1 MGIDETLVRFAGSL
15 DLCLWKADE
24 RGKLTYIGPNSEA
37 FIGMPPEKVINKLH
51 IYEIGPFHS
60 SEPAE
65 VIPELIRNRQE
76 IRNLTIFLHFKNGR
90 EVFLEING
98 HPEQKGS
105 SRTTAYIGTL
115 KDVTKEKQTEN
126 ELAELRVR
134 SEESENLKTAFLRN
148 FSHEIRTPLN
158 AIVGFADFLEE
169 FDLSGEKKKTYLNII
184 KQSSQQLLS
193 IVNDIINITAL
204 DAGQITYQEHKTD
217 ISSLVK
223 RTYRQFESG
232 AGPQNI
238 AFSYKLNIQEDDTV
252 IYTDEA
258 KLSDTLSI
266 LLKNAF
272 KFTSE
277 GNIEFGCYPDG
288 GFLVFYCRDTGIG
301 IPSKFRSKVFQRFS
315 QADNSSTRKY
325 GGNGIGLA
333 LAKSYVGLLG
343 GEIWFE
349 SVPGKGS
356 EFFFTVPNK
365 TVSGSVIQK
374 VPGNNSKRKIMNK
387 TVLVAEDDAFN
398 FFLIRELLSG
408 RGINILH
415 ARNGLEAVELLQS
428 SPEVDLVLMDI
439 KMPGMDGFQATRKV
453 KQMRPELPV
462 IAQTAY
468 ALQADQDE
476 VREAGF
482 DGYLSKPLNKEL
494 LLSLVFKHL
503 NFQDEIKAV

>member
-1 MGIDETLVRFAGSL
+1 MGIDETLMRFTESH

-24 RGKLTYIGPNSEA
+24 SGRLTYIGPNSDA
-37 FIGMPPEKVINKLH
+37 FIGLEPEEVINKLH
-51 IYEIGPFHS
+51 IYEIGPINS
-60 SEPAE
+60 SAQAAN
-65 VIPELIRNRQE
+65 IPELIRNRQE
-76 IRNLTIFLHFKNGR
+76 IRNLTISFYFKNGK
-90 EVFLEING
+90 EAFLQING
-98 HPEQKGS
+98 YPVAKGGN
-105 SRTTAYIGTL
+105 RTSGYIGTL
-115 KDVTKEKQTEN
+115 RDITKEKQTESD
-126 ELAELRVR
+126 LADLRAR
-134 SEESENLKTAFLRN
+134 SEESENLKTVFLRN

-158 AIVGFADFLEE
+158 AIVGFSEFLEE

-184 KQSSQQLLS
+184 KHSSQQLLS

-223 RTYRQFESG
+223 RIYRQFESG

-238 AFSYKLNIQEDDTV
+238 AFTYKINVPEDQTV
-252 IYTDEA
+252 IYTDEV

-277 GNIEFGCYPDG
+277 GNIEFGCYPDR

-301 IPSKFRSKVFQRFS
+301 IPTKFRSKVFQRFS

-365 TVSGSVIQK
+365 TVSGSVLQK
-374 VPGNNSKRKIMNK
+374 VPDNYTKKKSMNK

-408 RGINILH
+408 RGLNILH
-415 ARNGLEAVELLQS
+415 ARNGLEAVELLQA
-428 SPEVDLVLMDI
+428 SPDVDLVLMDI

-503 NFQDEIKAV
+503 NFPDDIKVV